1 MENGNTIRIL
11 IDKGSKEKI
20 EGNLTIPESSKSLII
35 FAHGSGSSRNSRRDQ
50 YVSKVLNSDGVST
63 LLIDLLTKREEKKDD
78 VTKEY
83 RFDIPLL
90 ADRLISVT
98 DWILNQ
104 DNELNSVKM
113 LLGYFG
119 ASTGAAAALIA
130 ANKRSDKI
138 SAIVSR
144 GGRVDL
150 ASKYTSLKEIKCPTL
165 FLVGENDYPVIEWN
179 QQVIEKQLVNVEKK
193 KMVIIP
199 GASHL
204 FEEPGKLEEVAKY
217 TSGWFRCYFQIKE
230 KNSKYKDYYTF

>member
-1 MENGNTIRIL
+1 MENGNTIRIP
-11 IDKGSKEKI
+11 IDKESKEKI
-20 EGNLTIPESSKSLII
+20 EGNLTIPEFSKSLII
-35 FAHGSGSSRNSRRDQ
+35 FAHGSGSNRYNRQNQ
-50 YVSKVLNSDGVST
+50 YVSRLLNNDGIST
-63 LLIDLLTKREEKKDD
+63 LLIDLLTEREEKKDD

-83 RFDIPLL
+83 RFNIPLL
-90 ADRLISVT
+90 ADRLIYVT
-98 DWILNQ
+98 DWVLNR
-104 DNELNSVKM
+104 DNDLKSVNR

-119 ASTGAAAALIA
+119 SSTGAVAALIA
-130 ANKRSDKI
+130 ADKRSDKI

-144 GGRVDL
+144 GDRVEL
-150 ASKYTSLKEIKCPTL
+150 ASQYTSLKQIKCPTL

-217 TSGWFRCYFQIKE
+217 ASGWFRCYFQIKE
-230 KNSKYKDYYTF
+230 KNSK